1 MCTPSG
7 ARATVAF
14 TAWRWKSAR
23 RQLSLAEPL
32 AGDHGTTGQQ
42 HSSLSRHRCHRAV
55 LQPLGQDPHARAVS
69 AQISGGASSGSVAP
83 SVGGPGMGAGTGH
96 RPSCPLA
103 PLSPPGGLGQGLPFA
118 SKTHRQAAGHGT
130 ELGGGHGAC
139 AVDCMWADLVGVVID
154 RMHLTSENTFSF
166 SALVLCFSLLE
177 MIKFSFWPACPFRS
191 TT

>member
-103 PLSPPGGLGQGLPFA
+103 PLSPPGGLGQV
-118 SKTHRQAAGHGT
+118 R
-130 ELGGGHGAC
+130 
-139 AVDCMWADLVGVVID
+139 
-154 RMHLTSENTFSF
+154 
-166 SALVLCFSLLE
+166 SALCVQDASPGSRPWNGTRRRPWS
-177 MIKFSFWPACPFRS
+177 MRS
-191 TT
+191 RLYVGGPSGRGH